1 MPSCL
6 GLFWGRTLEMGTG
19 FGQPG
24 YGYLT
29 LRDPPA
35 QARKHAVSTKNAL
48 LSYKGDTAADKESE
62 EILEALVVL
71 RHTLGVAWLLPNQD
85 TEACFNL
92 KRQREHEGV
101 KELHKEGVWGL
112 PVSEK
117 DHVLLGAGPPWP
129 SAG

>member
-1 MPSCL
+1 MSSCL
-6 GLFWGRTLEMGTG
+6 GLFWGRALETCT
-19 FGQPG
+19 G
-24 YGYLT
+24 YGCLT
-29 LRDPPA
+29 RRDPPA

-71 RHTLGVAWLLPNQD
+71 RHTLRVAWLLPNQD
-85 TEACFNL
+85 TEACFDL
-92 KRQREHEGV
+92 QRQREHEGA
-101 KELHKEGVWGL
+101 KELHEGGVCGL

-117 DHVLLGAGPPWP
+117 DQVLLGAGPPWP